1 MNVFGNPIELPSL
14 SQDTKNLN
22 VDESVVSMMKIDIN
36 VKKNKL
42 VIRIL
47 MINLT
52 AKHKNETNFR
62 YFELVEI
69 WHFAIV
75 VNMIVLSNNNLDTV
89 TAYYNKIFG
98 NKNSNLMIAR
108 NRFWIFMVAAISEN
122 EHHLNIDRITVF
134 TYILVY
140 LWIFIL
146 VRKSKPTSNNLQFYK
161 YWIVIQT

>member
-1 MNVFGNPIELPSL
+1 
-14 SQDTKNLN
+14 
-22 VDESVVSMMKIDIN
+22 
-36 VKKNKL
+36 
-42 VIRIL
+42 

-75 VNMIVLSNNNLDTV
+75 VNMIVLRNNNLDTV
-89 TAYYNKIFG
+89 TAYYNKLFG

-108 NRFWIFMVAAISEN
+108 NRFWIFMVAVISEN
-122 EHHLNIDRITVF
+122 EHYLTIDRITVF

-146 VRKSKPTSNNLQFYK
+146 VKIEADIKQFL
-161 YWIVIQT
+161 IL